1 MSQNISRTPFFHRN
15 QVRKRRVAM
24 ATAGVVA
31 GITAA
36 TMFLCVRP
44 TMAQAGAAA
53 LPVAASAHADQPER
67 RAMHDGQA
75 AVAAAAVA
83 MASGAMVTLADRHA
97 SDAVRIAD
105 ASASASA
112 DDLDWDYVQLR
123 L

>member
-1 MSQNISRTPFFHRN
+1 MSQIISRTPFFHRN

-36 TMFLCVRP
+36 TVFLCIRP
-44 TMAQAGAAA
+44 AVVPTAVAAT
-53 LPVAASAHADQPER
+53 LPVTTSAHADQPER
-67 RAMHDGQA
+67 QAMHEGRA
-75 AVAAAAVA
+75 AAAAVA

-97 SDAVRIAD
+97 SDAVRLAD
-105 ASASASA
+105 ASASDSA

-123 L
+123 M

>member
-24 ATAGVVA
+24 ATVGVMA

-36 TMFLCVRP
+36 TLFLCVRP
-44 TMAQAGAAA
+44 TMAQQGVAA
-53 LPVAASAHADQPER
+53 LPVTDSAHADQPER
-67 RAMHDGQA
+67 RAMHEGQA
-75 AVAAAAVA
+75 AVAALA

-97 SDAVRIAD
+97 TDAVRIAD
-105 ASASASA
+105 AAASA
-112 DDLDWDYVQLR
+112 DADDLGWDYVQLR

>member
-1 MSQNISRTPFFHRN
+1 MSQIISRTPFFHRN

-36 TMFLCVRP
+36 TVFLCIRP
-44 TMAQAGAAA
+44 AVVPTAVAAT
-53 LPVAASAHADQPER
+53 LPVTASAHADQPER
-67 RAMHDGQA
+67 QAMHEGRA
-75 AVAAAAVA
+75 AAAAVA

-97 SDAVRIAD
+97 SDAVRLAD
-105 ASASASA
+105 ASASDSA

-123 L
+123 M